1 MRLSLL
7 ERGLMSKTSRQP
19 QSARCSKAYFAEV
32 DFPGV
37 IQPRLVI
44 EYTDGLKIIIG
55 SEDDLALAAGLI
67 SKLRRQNRKGGRA

>member
-1 MRLSLL
+1 
-7 ERGLMSKTSRQP
+7 MSKTSQQP
-19 QSARCSKAYFAEV
+19 QPARCSEAYFAEV

-55 SEDDLALAAGLI
+55 SQDDLALVAGLI
-67 SKLRRQNRKGGRA
+67 SELRRQHRKGGRA